1 MYDYSRLPE
10 GLQGGMQMYIE
21 HGISGGGFL
30 NAVLENDLFSAVMR
44 ADVTNLKEL
53 PNIVRWVHNEAPP
66 YSHGSKLKVKE
77 WINKIREEDDI
88 PTFNLSSDYTIN

>member
-1 MYDYSRLPE
+1 MYNYEKLPL

-53 PNIVRWVHNEAPP
+53 VNICRWIHNEVPSG
-66 YSHGSKLKVKE
+66 SHGSELKVKA
-77 WINKIREEDDI
+77 WIDSFKPVNERR
-88 PTFNLSSDYTIN
+88 YA